1 MRGLILLGLMGFILT
16 ASADDMWSTGSR
28 RPLNNTVG
36 FNSTTNSTINETMP
50 TELNPEK
57 VERNPE
63 WDDGIRVAIKNTLGF
78 RPPANGEDTELPQ
91 ADEAPAPT
99 QKSAPQSK
107 PMSIWTPLENGAGLR
122 PQKTDGN
129 VEQEQQK

>member
-16 ASADDMWSTGSR
+16 ASAYDMWLLGSR
-28 RPLNNTVG
+28 RPMNGTTG
-36 FNSTTNSTINETMP
+36 FNSTPNTTNNETMHA
-50 TELNPEK
+50 ELNPEK

-91 ADEAPAPT
+91 ADAAPAPT
-99 QKSAPQSK
+99 QKSN
-107 PMSIWTPLENGAGLR
+107 PMSVWTPLENGAGLR
-122 PQKTDGN
+122 PPKTDGN